1 MYDNC
6 GNWATG
12 GAGEGA
18 GREDGRLSVVDS
30 ESSHER
36 RNSHCVLRLAPVGS
50 STVNLNDAPE

>member
-1 MYDNC
+1 MYDDC

-12 GAGEGA
+12 GRRGKERGV
-18 GREDGRLSVVDS
+18 RTPLSLLDS